1 MRYSS
6 RFFLYAPFMGL
17 LLLAAIAMIHWS
29 IVAGAL
35 AKKLD
40 AVNGHEIMPG
50 VRMSFTGKRI
60 AGFPFR
66 LDTILKNLRLEA
78 ADVSGPIVWTS
89 ENFAMHRLTYGRVQ
103 AILEAAGQQT
113 LSWTDAHGNPHR
125 FAFLPGTFRA
135 SAILDHGKLI
145 RFDSEIADLDGQD
158 FRAANAQLHFR
169 VVRNAADLYLRFQ
182 NAHAAGGYARGIGP
196 ETTAVVT
203 NASLAK
209 VDLLGRLLQG
219 EQSPNAGLES
229 WRDIGGNIAVHDL
242 AVTRAHKTLHFHGT
256 LSLDDLHDLSGTLSN
271 GGGNQLRFSG
281 NGMSLTSA
289 PARP

>member
-17 LLLAAIAMIHWS
+17 LLLAAIAMIHWW
-29 IVAGAL
+29 IVASAF

-40 AVNGHEIMPG
+40 AVNGHEIVPG
-50 VRMSFTGKRI
+50 IRMSFSQKRL

-66 LDTILKNLRLEA
+66 LDTVLKNLRFEV
-78 ADVSGPIVWTS
+78 ADVSGSVVWTS
-89 ENFAMHRLTYGRVQ
+89 ENFAMHKLTYGRMQ

-113 LSWTDAHGNPHR
+113 LSWTDAHGSRRR

-135 SAILDHGKLI
+135 SAILDRNKLI

-169 VVRNAADLYLRFQ
+169 VVRNGADLYLRFQ
-182 NAHAAGGYARGIGP
+182 NARAAGGYARGIGP
-196 ETTAVVT
+196 EISALVA

-209 VDLLGRLLQG
+209 ADLLGNLLRG
-219 EQSPNAGLES
+219 EQSPNTALES
-229 WRDIGGNIAVHDL
+229 WRGNGGSIAVHDV

>member
-6 RFFLYAPFMGL
+6 RFFLYAPFAGL
-17 LLLAAIAMIHWS
+17 LLLAAVAMIHWS
-29 IVAGAL
+29 IIAGAL

-50 VRMSFTGKRI
+50 VRMTFTQKRL

-66 LDTILKNLRLEA
+66 LDIILKNLRLEA
-78 ADVSGPIVWTS
+78 ADVSGPVIWTS

-113 LSWTDAHGNPHR
+113 LSWTDAHGNRHR

-135 SAILDHGKLI
+135 SAILDRSKLI

-169 VVRNAADLYLRFQ
+169 VVRNGADLYLRFQ

-196 ETTAVVT
+196 EITAVVA

-209 VDLLGRLLQG
+209 ADLLGRLLRG
-219 EQSPNAGLES
+219 EQSPNAALEG
-229 WRDIGGNIAVHDL
+229 WRGSGGNIAVHDL
-242 AVTRAHKTLHFHGT
+242 AVTKANRTLNFHGV
-256 LSLDDLHDLSGTLSN
+256 LSLDDLHDLSGTLSG
-271 GGGNQLRFSG
+271 GGGNQLRFKSDRI
-281 NGMSLTSA
+281 SPTSA
-289 PARP
+289 LARP

>member
-6 RFFLYAPFMGL
+6 RFFLYAPFAGL
-17 LLLAAIAMIHWS
+17 LLLAAIAMLHWW
-29 IVAGAL
+29 IVASAW
-35 AKKLD
+35 ARKLD

-50 VRMSFTGKRI
+50 VRMSFSQKRL

-66 LDTILKNLRLEA
+66 LDTILKDLRLEV
-78 ADVSGPIVWTS
+78 ADVSGPIIWTS

-113 LSWTDAHGNPHR
+113 LSWTDAHGSKHR

-135 SAILDHGKLI
+135 SAILDRGKLI

-158 FRAANAQLHFR
+158 FRAANAQVHFR
-169 VVRNAADLYLRFQ
+169 VLRNGADLYLRFQ
-182 NAHAAGGYARGIGP
+182 NAQAAGGYARGIGP
-196 ETTAVVT
+196 EISALVA

-209 VDLLGRLLQG
+209 PDLLGNLFRG
-219 EQSPNAGLES
+219 EQSPNAALET
-229 WRDIGGNIAVHDL
+229 WRANGGNIAIRDL
-242 AVTRAHKTLHFHGT
+242 AVTRANTTQHFHGT
-256 LSLDDLHDLSGTLSN
+256 LSLDDLHDLSGTLS
-271 GGGNQLRFSG
+271 GGRGNQLRFDG